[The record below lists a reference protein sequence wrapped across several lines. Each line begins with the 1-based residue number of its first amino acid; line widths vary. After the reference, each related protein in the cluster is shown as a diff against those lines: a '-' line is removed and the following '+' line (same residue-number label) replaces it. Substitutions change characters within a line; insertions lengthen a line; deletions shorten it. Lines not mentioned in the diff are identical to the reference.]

1 MPSHKPALFNEG
13 KLNEWAKE
21 RKLQPF
27 KVKQIFFEMY
37 KNQNIERDA
46 MTTLSKDLKSE
57 LQFFLLTPM
66 LKRGLGKKKMEPI
79 MQSEMWYLWVWE
91 SHFSIMII

>member
-37 KNQNIERDA
+37 KNQNIDRDA

-57 LQFFLLTPM
+57 LQKDFVPLAIELVETVEAEDTTKFAFKT
-66 LKRGLGKKKMEPI
+66 KD
-79 MQSEMWYLWVWE
+79 
-91 SHFSIMII
+91 

>member
-1 MPSHKPALFNEG
+1 MPLHKPALFNEG

-57 LQFFLLTPM
+57 LQKDFVPLAIELVETVEAEDTTKFAFKT
-66 LKRGLGKKKMEPI
+66 KD
-79 MQSEMWYLWVWE
+79 
-91 SHFSIMII
+91 

>member
-1 MPSHKPALFNEG
+1 MPAHKPALFNEG

-57 LQFFLLTPM
+57 LQKDFVPLAIELVETVEAEDTTKFAFKT
-66 LKRGLGKKKMEPI
+66 KD
-79 MQSEMWYLWVWE
+79 
-91 SHFSIMII
+91 

>member
-1 MPSHKPALFNEG
+1 MTENMPLHKPALFNEG

-57 LQFFLLTPM
+57 LQKDFVPLAIELVETVEAEDTTKFAFKT
-66 LKRGLGKKKMEPI
+66 KD
-79 MQSEMWYLWVWE
+79 
-91 SHFSIMII
+91 

>member
-27 KVKQIFFEMY
+27 KLKQIFFEMY

-57 LQFFLLTPM
+57 LQKDFVPLAIQLVETVEAEDTTKFAFKT
-66 LKRGLGKKKMEPI
+66 KD
-79 MQSEMWYLWVWE
+79 
-91 SHFSIMII
+91 

>member
-13 KLNEWAKE
+13 KLNEWAEE

-37 KNQNIERDA
+37 KNQNIDRDA

-57 LQFFLLTPM
+57 LQKDFVPLAIELVETVEAEDTTKFAFKT
-66 LKRGLGKKKMEPI
+66 KD
-79 MQSEMWYLWVWE
+79 
-91 SHFSIMII
+91 

>member
-13 KLNEWAKE
+13 RLNEWAKE

-57 LQFFLLTPM
+57 LQKDFVPLAIELVETVEAEDTTKFAFKT
-66 LKRGLGKKKMEPI
+66 KD
-79 MQSEMWYLWVWE
+79 
-91 SHFSIMII
+91 

>member
-57 LQFFLLTPM
+57 LQKDFVPLAIELIETVEAEDTTKFAFKT
-66 LKRGLGKKKMEPI
+66 KD
-79 MQSEMWYLWVWE
+79 
-91 SHFSIMII
+91 

>member
-1 MPSHKPALFNEG
+1 MTENMPSDKPALFNEG
-13 KLNEWAKE
+13 KLNDWAKE

-57 LQFFLLTPM
+57 LQKDFVPLAIELVETVEAEDTTKFAFKT
-66 LKRGLGKKKMEPI
+66 KD
-79 MQSEMWYLWVWE
+79 
-91 SHFSIMII
+91 

>member
-13 KLNEWAKE
+13 KLNDWAKE

-57 LQFFLLTPM
+57 LQKDFVPLAIELVETVEAEDTTKFAFKT
-66 LKRGLGKKKMEPI
+66 KD
-79 MQSEMWYLWVWE
+79 
-91 SHFSIMII
+91 

>member
-1 MPSHKPALFNEG
+1 MPSHKPARCNEG
-13 KLNEWAKE
+13 KLNDWAKE

-57 LQFFLLTPM
+57 LQKDFVPLAIELVETVEAEDTTKFAFKT
-66 LKRGLGKKKMEPI
+66 KD
-79 MQSEMWYLWVWE
+79 
-91 SHFSIMII
+91 

>member
-1 MPSHKPALFNEG
+1 MPSHKQALFNEG

-57 LQFFLLTPM
+57 LQKDFVPLAIELVETVEAEDTTKFAFKT
-66 LKRGLGKKKMEPI
+66 KD
-79 MQSEMWYLWVWE
+79 
-91 SHFSIMII
+91 

>member
-13 KLNEWAKE
+13 KLNDWAKE

-57 LQFFLLTPM
+57 LQKDFVSLAIELVETVEAEDTTKFAFKT
-66 LKRGLGKKKMEPI
+66 KD
-79 MQSEMWYLWVWE
+79 
-91 SHFSIMII
+91 

>member
-57 LQFFLLTPM
+57 LQKDFVPLAIELVETVEAEDTTKFAFKT
-66 LKRGLGKKKMEPI
+66 KD
-79 MQSEMWYLWVWE
+79 
-91 SHFSIMII
+91 

>member
-1 MPSHKPALFNEG
+1 MTENMPLHKPALFNEG
-13 KLNEWAKE
+13 KLNDWAKE

-57 LQFFLLTPM
+57 LQKDFVPLAIELVETVEAEDTTKFAFKT
-66 LKRGLGKKKMEPI
+66 KD
-79 MQSEMWYLWVWE
+79 
-91 SHFSIMII
+91 

>member
-27 KVKQIFFEMY
+27 KVKQIFYEMY

-57 LQFFLLTPM
+57 LQKDFVPLAIELVETVEAEDTTKFAFKT
-66 LKRGLGKKKMEPI
+66 KD
-79 MQSEMWYLWVWE
+79 
-91 SHFSIMII
+91 

>member
-57 LQFFLLTPM
+57 LQKDFVPLVIELVETVEAEDTTKFAFKT
-66 LKRGLGKKKMEPI
+66 KD
-79 MQSEMWYLWVWE
+79 
-91 SHFSIMII
+91 

>member
-1 MPSHKPALFNEG
+1 MPLHKPALFNEG
-13 KLNEWAKE
+13 KLNDWAKE

-57 LQFFLLTPM
+57 LQKDFVPLAIELVETVEAEDTTKFAFKT
-66 LKRGLGKKKMEPI
+66 KD
-79 MQSEMWYLWVWE
+79 
-91 SHFSIMII
+91 